1 MSKIVKLFFLSL
13 LVISCSKE
21 PEIRPTTPLVIKTAD
36 GEVIYN
42 VEVATSPEELQKGL
56 MKRESMPENS
66 GMIFNMYPVRPTA
79 MWMKDT
85 LIPLDM
91 LFIAPD
97 GNISLIYENTKPM
110 SEDLLI
116 SRQPVRAVIEL
127 NAGQVQKNN
136 IKVGDSVRH
145 QILENMVELEP
156 KPQLAPIAGP
166 AAGPII
172 PKTGA
177 VPGAIVPKTG
187 AVPGPI
193 VPKTGAVPGAIVPKT
208 GAVPGAVVPK
218 TGTIPG
224 AVVPKTGTV
233 PLPAPEM

>member
-1 MSKIVKLFFLSL
+1 MSKILKLFFLSL
-13 LVISCSKE
+13 LIISCSKE
-21 PEIRPTTPLVIKTAD
+21 AEIKPTTPLVIKTSG
-36 GEVIYN
+36 GEIIYS
-42 VEVATSPEELQKGL
+42 VEVATTPDELQKGL
-56 MKRESMPENS
+56 MERESMPENY
-66 GMIFNMYPVRPTA
+66 GMIFNMEPVRPTA

-97 GNISLIYENTKPM
+97 GSISLIYENTKPM

-136 IKVGDSVRH
+136 IKVGDKVRH

-156 KPQLAPIAGP
+156 KPQFVPASGSGAIIPKGGIAPKTGTVPGGIAPKTGVLP
-166 AAGPII
+166 GAVVPKTGAIV

-177 VPGAIVPKTG
+177 VVPKTGAIPGAIVPKTG
-187 AVPGPI
+187 AVP
-193 VPKTGAVPGAIVPKT
+193 
-208 GAVPGAVVPK
+208 
-218 TGTIPG
+218 
-224 AVVPKTGTV
+224 
-233 PLPAPEM
+233 LPAPEM